1 MKNVVIIYLK
11 VDHRLFLKQV
21 YFILLIV
28 AVNIPSSIFIEE
40 NPFVGISYFVAINK
54 NRLEEYSKLKVCRF
68 FGYNWAKGMARSR
81 EKRITMP
88 LLLPGHLNEIKKCC
102 FGRRTIMILPKF
114 NQCPSFQKT

>member
-21 YFILLIV
+21 YFILPIV

-54 NRLEEYSKLKVCRF
+54 KQ
-68 FGYNWAKGMARSR
+68 A
-81 EKRITMP
+81 
-88 LLLPGHLNEIKKCC
+88 
-102 FGRRTIMILPKF
+102 
-114 NQCPSFQKT
+114 